1 MTKSKTVY
9 KKNHE
14 YTGTLLLDADSEPV
28 RHFLQSFI
36 NSHLLSIF
44 ASKNNE
50 SETEC
55 LYSLERSER
64 SKNEPGATFG
74 LACVADQICGRVG
87 AVLHARFLCLGYFLG
102 GWAVR
107 DFRKERAPSI
117 KILPAT

>member
-14 YTGTLLLDADSEPV
+14 YTGTLPLDADLQPV

-44 ASKNNE
+44 ASKTNE

-55 LYSLERSER
+55 VYSLECW
-64 SKNEPGATFG
+64 KNEPGATFG
-74 LACVADQICGRVG
+74 LACVADRICRGVG
-87 AVLHARFLCLGYFLG
+87 AVLQAGFLCSGYFLG
-102 GWAVR
+102 GGRAAK
-107 DFRKERAPSI
+107 DFCKESAPSI
-117 KILPAT
+117 KIAPAT